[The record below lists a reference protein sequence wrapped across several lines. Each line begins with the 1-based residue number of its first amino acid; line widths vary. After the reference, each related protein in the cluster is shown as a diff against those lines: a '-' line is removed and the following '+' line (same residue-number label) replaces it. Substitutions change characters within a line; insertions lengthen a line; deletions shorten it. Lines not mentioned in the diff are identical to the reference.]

1 MTVDEI
7 NPFIRYARV
16 HTEHAPKKENS
27 RSYDCRL
34 FYISKGDG
42 VCIING
48 ERHAVSAHT
57 VLCIFPAISYRF
69 LFKSPRSVNICVLN
83 FDFTADHREQSR
95 RLGTA
100 TEQTFDE
107 GRVLC
112 QHAPSEFPRVLVRTG
127 AQHIRD
133 DVHACVELFAADGPY
148 ARAAASGRLKLALV
162 KLLAEGTLGDGDT
175 RLCNTV
181 QAFIR
186 AHAADSTLSNTSIA
200 ESFGYHPYYLSQLL
214 KKQTG
219 VAMHEYLLTCRL
231 RMARE
236 LLATSAQ
243 RVTDIAET
251 CGFTSY
257 TYFIKLFRERTGETP
272 TAYRARR
279 KTDEF

>member
-7 NPFIRYARV
+7 NPFIRYAKI
-16 HTEHAPKKENS
+16 HTDHAPKTES
-27 RSYDCRL
+27 SLSYDCRL

-42 VCIING
+42 FLIADG
-48 ERHAVSAHT
+48 ERYTVCAHT

-69 LFKSPRSVNICVLN
+69 LFKSPHSVNICVLN
-83 FDFTADHREQSR
+83 FDFTAEYREQSR

-100 TEQTFDE
+100 TERTFDE
-107 GRVLC
+107 KKVLL
-112 QHAPSEFPRVLVRTG
+112 QHAPSDFPRVLVRTN
-127 AQHIRD
+127 AQYLSD
-133 DVHACVELFAADGPY
+133 DIHACVELFADDGPY
-148 ARAAASGRLKLALV
+148 ARAAASGRLKLTLV
-162 KLLAEGTLGDGDT
+162 KLLAQRTADDTDT
-175 RLCNTV
+175 RLCSAV

-186 AHAADSTLSNTSIA
+186 AHAADSTLSNASIA

-219 VAMHEYLLTCRL
+219 VAMHEYLLSHRL

-243 RVTDIAET
+243 RVTDIAEA
-251 CGFTSY
+251 CGFASY
-257 TYFIKLFRERTGETP
+257 TYFIKLFRERIGETP

-279 KTDEF
+279 KTEDF